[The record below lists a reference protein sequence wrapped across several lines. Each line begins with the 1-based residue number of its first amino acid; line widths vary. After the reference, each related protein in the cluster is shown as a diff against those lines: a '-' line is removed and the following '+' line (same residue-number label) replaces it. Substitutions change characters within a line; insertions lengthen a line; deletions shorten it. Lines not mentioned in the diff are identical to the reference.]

1 MPDPAPD
8 HSALARPPVPE
19 AHVPLSERVQQ
30 WRSDPRVAAVI
41 VGVVLLAAGAVWFRS
56 TAAGSSPPAP
66 SPISAAAARSAP
78 STTTKAGPM
87 VHVVGA
93 VRASGVV
100 ELPPGARVRDA
111 VAAAGGAAD
120 DADLERLNL
129 AAPVTDGQRIAV
141 PRRGDPALPAAAAAG
156 ESSATESSSGGAPAG
171 PIDLNTATA
180 TDLETLPG
188 IGPTLADAIV
198 REREKLGG
206 FKSVDDLKQVRG
218 IGEGRFADIRDLVT
232 L

>member
-8 HSALARPPVPE
+8 PDAVARPPAPE
-19 AHVPLSERVQQ
+19 PRVPLSERVQQ
-30 WRSDPRVAAVI
+30 WRSDPRVAAAV
-41 VGVVLLAAGAVWFRS
+41 VVVVLLAAGAVWIRS
-56 TAAGSSPPAP
+56 TAAGSSPPAS
-66 SPISAAAARSAP
+66 SPITGAPAAAAP
-78 STTTKAGPM
+78 STTAKAGPM

-100 ELPPGARVRDA
+100 ELPPGAHVRDA

-141 PRRGDPALPAAAAAG
+141 PRLGDPAPPAAVG
-156 ESSATESSSGGAPAG
+156 DPSASASSSGGPAG

-206 FKSVDDLKQVRG
+206 FKSVDDLEQVRG

>member
-1 MPDPAPD
+1 M
-8 HSALARPPVPE
+8 
-19 AHVPLSERVQQ
+19 
-30 WRSDPRVAAVI
+30 
-41 VGVVLLAAGAVWFRS
+41 
-56 TAAGSSPPAP
+56 
-66 SPISAAAARSAP
+66 
-78 STTTKAGPM
+78 
-87 VHVVGA
+87 
-93 VRASGVV
+93 
-100 ELPPGARVRDA
+100 RDA

-141 PRRGDPALPAAAAAG
+141 PRLGDPAPPTAAG
-156 ESSATESSSGGAPAG
+156 DPSASGSSSNGAPAG

>member
-8 HSALARPPVPE
+8 PDALARPPAP
-19 AHVPLSERVQQ
+19 AARVPLSERVQL
-30 WRSDPRVAAVI
+30 WRSDPRVAAAV
-41 VGVVLLAAGAVWFRS
+41 VAVVLLAALAVWIRS
-56 TAAGSSPPAP
+56 TAAGSAPPAP
-66 SPISAAAARSAP
+66 SSITAATGAPSAP
-78 STTTKAGPM
+78 TTAKAGPM

-100 ELPPGARVRDA
+100 ELSPGARVRDA

-141 PRRGDPALPAAAAAG
+141 PRVGDPAPAAAAGDPSAAG
-156 ESSATESSSGGAPAG
+156 SGSNGAPAG
-171 PIDLNTATA
+171 PLDLNAASA

-206 FKSVDDLKQVRG
+206 FKSVEDLKQVRG
-218 IGEGRFADIRDLVT
+218 IGEARFADIRDLVT
-232 L
+232 V

>member
-1 MPDPAPD
+1 MPDPTPD
-8 HSALARPPVPE
+8 PDALARPPALE
-19 AHVPLSERVQQ
+19 ARAPLSERVQQ
-30 WRSDPRVAAVI
+30 WRSDPRVAAV
-41 VGVVLLAAGAVWFRS
+41 VVVVVLLAAGAVWIRS

-66 SPISAAAARSAP
+66 SPITAAPAAPAP
-78 STTTKAGPM
+78 STTAKAGPM

-141 PRRGDPALPAAAAAG
+141 PSLGDPAPAAGAG
-156 ESSATESSSGGAPAG
+156 DPSVSGTSSDGAPAG
-171 PIDLNTATA
+171 PLNLNTATA

-198 REREKLGG
+198 RAREKVGG
-206 FKSVDDLKQVRG
+206 FKSIDDLKQVRG
-218 IGEGRFADIRDLVT
+218 IGEARFADIRDLVT

>member
-1 MPDPAPD
+1 MPDPDVP
-8 HSALARPPVPE
+8 ARPPSPH
-19 AHVPLSERVQQ
+19 ARPPLSERVQQ
-30 WRSDPRVAAVI
+30 WRSDPRVAAAV
-41 VGVVLLAAGAVWFRS
+41 VAVVLLAAVAVWIRS
-56 TAAGSSPPAP
+56 AAAGSTPPAP
-66 SPISAAAARSAP
+66 SSITAASSAP
-78 STTTKAGPM
+78 AAPTTAKAGPM

-141 PRRGDPALPAAAAAG
+141 PRIGETDPAAVVGDTSTPAG
-156 ESSATESSSGGAPAG
+156 GSGGAPTG
-171 PIDLNTATA
+171 PLNLNTATA
-180 TDLETLPG
+180 NDLETLPG
-188 IGPTLADAIV
+188 IGPTLAEAIV
-198 REREKLGG
+198 RAREKLGG

-218 IGEGRFADIRDLVT
+218 IGEARFADIRDLVT

>member
-1 MPDPAPD
+1 MPDPTPD
-8 HSALARPPVPE
+8 PDAVARPPAPAARVS
-19 AHVPLSERVQQ
+19 LSERVQQ
-30 WRSDPRVAAVI
+30 WRSDPRVAAAV
-41 VGVVLLAAGAVWFRS
+41 VVVVVLAAAAVWVRS
-56 TAAGSSPPAP
+56 TAAGSSPPGP
-66 SPISAAAARSAP
+66 SPISAAPAAAAP
-78 STTTKAGPM
+78 STTAKAGPM

-100 ELPPGARVRDA
+100 QLPPGARVRDA

-141 PRRGDPALPAAAAAG
+141 PRLGDPAPPAPAGDPSAAG
-156 ESSATESSSGGAPAG
+156 SGRSGAPVG

-180 TDLETLPG
+180 SDLETLPG

-198 REREKLGG
+198 REREKRGG

-218 IGEGRFADIRDLVT
+218 IGEARFAEIRDLVT

>member
-1 MPDPAPD
+1 MPDPTPD
-8 HSALARPPVPE
+8 PDALARPPALDVRVPW
-19 AHVPLSERVQQ
+19 SERVQQ
-30 WRSDPRVAAVI
+30 WRSDPRVTAAV
-41 VGVVLLAAGAVWFRS
+41 VVVVLLAAGAVWIRS

-66 SPISAAAARSAP
+66 SPITGAPAAAAP
-78 STTTKAGPM
+78 STTAKAGPM

-141 PRRGDPALPAAAAAG
+141 PRLGEPASAAG
-156 ESSATESSSGGAPAG
+156 TDDPSASESGGRAPAG
-171 PIDLNTATA
+171 PLNLNTATA

-218 IGEGRFADIRDLVT
+218 IGEGRFADIRELVT